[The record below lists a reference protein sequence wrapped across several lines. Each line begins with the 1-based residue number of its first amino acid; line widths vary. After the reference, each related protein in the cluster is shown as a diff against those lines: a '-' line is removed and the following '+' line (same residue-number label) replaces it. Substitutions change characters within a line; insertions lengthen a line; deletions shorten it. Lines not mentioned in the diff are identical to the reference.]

1 MRTSYPCLGRDLWIE
16 GTRCEQTSWSTS
28 VRAEI
33 RIRFPT
39 ISCVGAGT
47 VLDHDWTI
55 GASSNADAARDS
67 ASLQVMSHPRSRCHA
82 VQRERL

>member
-1 MRTSYPCLGRDLWIE
+1 MRTSNPCLGRDLWIE
-16 GTRCEQTSWSTS
+16 GARCEQTSWSTS

-33 RIRFPT
+33 GIRFPA

-47 VLDHDWTI
+47 VRDHDWTI

-67 ASLQVMSHPRSRCHA
+67 ASLQVMSHLRGHA
-82 VQRERL
+82 VQRERQ